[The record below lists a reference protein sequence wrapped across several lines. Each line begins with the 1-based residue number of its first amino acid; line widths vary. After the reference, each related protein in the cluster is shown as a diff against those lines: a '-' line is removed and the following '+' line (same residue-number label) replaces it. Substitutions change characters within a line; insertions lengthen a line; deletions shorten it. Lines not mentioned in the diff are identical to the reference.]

1 MTDKLTA
8 RLDKSVK
15 KMEEMTG
22 GTQQA
27 NKELDALDRK
37 GQLLQQTLGR
47 LASAFAM
54 KELVSKVASVRGEFQ
69 QLEVAFRTMLGS
81 ASEADALLEQLTRT
95 AATTPFGLEDVAQG
109 AKQLLAYGLAADQVN
124 GTLVRLGD
132 IAAGLS
138 VPLNDL
144 VYLYGTTMAQGRLY
158 TQDLNQFTG
167 RGIPMIQELAKQ
179 FGVAESKVKELV
191 EAGKV
196 GFPEVQKVIESLTDE
211 GGRFGGLMEA
221 QSRTIT
227 GQISNIEDAL
237 TVMMNDIGQQSEGAI
252 NTALSGVSYLVE
264 HYERMGRVLLGL
276 VATYGTYRTAL
287 MAVTAAKGWATA
299 AEALHYNWLVL
310 VERAQKLLNATML
323 KNPYVLVATLIA
335 GVVAAMVSMKTE
347 AERVMEADEAYEA
360 QKRRVIDAEEKHR
373 QKMEELCAVAGNEA
387 AGTDTRREALRQL
400 EQQYPD
406 IFAKYATE
414 YEMLRNIKQIKE
426 EIAALERQRSI
437 TNTANELRQVDDR
450 IGALE
455 AKKATERW
463 EDMNG
468 SGTRMRK
475 TGGLTQDE
483 EAELKSLQQRRAALT
498 EKQRKDAVNAYFE
511 NLTGVSNETL
521 ARQVRQ
527 RERLLAAMTVHEKQY
542 GRITT
547 GEERGTYSA
556 DELKYQLLRLRSE
569 QNRRKNPQEDTD
581 GAGNDNGKAQA
592 DNARKQLEAAER
604 EAERRRQVSEK
615 LGEELAALQRENDA
629 AEIDAMEE
637 GLQKKLR
644 QIDNDYEAR
653 KAEIGKQEAGWRRDN
668 VKAGMGGGLTPGQ
681 QEAIGTAYD
690 RNEQQRRR
698 AVADAYREEFASM
711 QASLRQYGS
720 YQQQKLAI
728 AEEYAEK
735 IRKATTEGERRMLE
749 AERDRTLTG
758 VASQELR
765 TTTDWS
771 MVMGEFGRM
780 FRDVVAP
787 ELEKAK
793 EYVQTEAFRNS
804 DAASQETLL
813 SAIRQMEQQM
823 GSAGEASFRKLGADL
838 NAYRDRLSA
847 LGTAQDAYKES
858 YRQLTAAQQAYLQAV
873 EGGTEAEREAAEA
886 ALHAAEQQE
895 AASAASMDT
904 LEQGAEE
911 ARRAMSETAT
921 TLRDGMDGVV
931 DGLRQLASGSVSGA
945 YEGLITLGN
954 SADKIGGKIGD
965 AMGSVADALEDMQ
978 IVGWIAEIVDLLKDG
993 ISVVVEG
1000 LLDAVFGA
1008 VIGVLDDVLSGDLA
1022 ATFWKSVVDGV
1033 AGIFD
1038 ALTWGGFTS
1047 WFDTSNAKEVQA
1059 TIDRLTD
1066 RNELLQGAVEDLTDE
1081 LKASKGTKSVAAYRD
1096 AYQYQQETNANL
1108 LQMAQAQA
1116 GYHGSHHSW
1125 NYYWG
1130 GFSEA
1135 QIAKLGSQIGRQ
1147 WNGDLWDLSPEEM
1160 KVLRSNVD
1168 MWEQIRSSGKG
1179 GYGESVADRL
1189 DDYIEQAGK
1198 LEELT
1203 DQLYAGLTG
1212 ITFDGL
1218 YDSFVDQLM
1227 DMDAT
1232 AEDFADNV
1240 SEYFMRAMLS
1250 NQIGELYSDKLKE
1263 WWGKFGKAM
1272 EDNDLTEAERKALQ
1286 DEYMGYVEEAMKL
1299 RDDLAKATGYDK
1311 ASEGGTKQSAKAGG
1325 FTAMTQDQGTKLEG
1339 LFTSGLQHWSSMD
1352 SRLENVVEKMS
1363 TAEGHLAR
1371 IEEHTGKSAARLE
1384 DIADGVAR
1392 MLRDGVKV
1400 K

>member
-1 MTDKLTA
+1 MVDKLTA
-8 RLDKSVK
+8 RLEKSVK

-813 SAIRQMEQQM
+813 SAIRQMEQQI

-954 SADKIGGKIGD
+954 SADKIGGKLGD
-965 AMGSVADALEDMQ
+965 AMGSVADALEDMP

-1008 VIGVLDDVLSGDLA
+1008 VSGILDDVLSGDLA

-1059 TIDRLTD
+1059 TIDRLTE

>member
-1 MTDKLTA
+1 MVDKLTA

-22 GTQQA
+22 GTRQA

-37 GQLLQQTLGR
+37 GQALQQTIGK

-81 ASEADALLEQLTRT
+81 VSEADALLEQLTRT

-1081 LKASKGTKSVAAYRD
+1081 IKASKGTRSVAAYRD

-1147 WNGDLWDLSPEEM
+1147 WNGDLWNLSPEEM

-1198 LEELT
+1198 LEGLT

-1299 RDDLAKATGYDK
+1299 RDDLAKVTGYDK
-1311 ASEGGTKQSAKAGG
+1311 TSEGGTRQSAKAGG

-1363 TAEGHLAR
+1363 AAEGHLAR
-1371 IEEHTGKSAARLE
+1371 IEEHTGMSAARLE
-1384 DIADGVAR
+1384 DIADGVAK

>member
-653 KAEIGKQEAGWRRDN
+653 KAEIGNQEAGWRRDN

-1081 LKASKGTKSVAAYRD
+1081 IKASKGTRSVAAYRD

-1147 WNGDLWDLSPEEM
+1147 WNGDLWNLSPEEM

-1299 RDDLAKATGYDK
+1299 RDDLAKVTGYDK
-1311 ASEGGTKQSAKAGG
+1311 TSEGGTRQSAKAGG

-1363 TAEGHLAR
+1363 AAEGHLAR
-1371 IEEHTGKSAARLE
+1371 IEEHTGMSAARLE
-1384 DIADGVAR
+1384 DIADGVAK

>member
-1 MTDKLTA
+1 MVDKLTA

-22 GTQQA
+22 GTRQA

-37 GQLLQQTLGR
+37 GQALQQTIGK

-81 ASEADALLEQLTRT
+81 VSEADALLEQLTRT

-1081 LKASKGTKSVAAYRD
+1081 IKASKGTRSVAAYRD

-1147 WNGDLWDLSPEEM
+1147 WNGDLWNLSPEEM

-1299 RDDLAKATGYDK
+1299 RDDLAKVTGYDK
-1311 ASEGGTKQSAKAGG
+1311 TSEGGTRQSAKAGG

-1363 TAEGHLAR
+1363 AAEGHLAR
-1371 IEEHTGKSAARLE
+1371 IEEHTGMSAARLE
-1384 DIADGVAR
+1384 DIADGVAK